1 MEWILLL
8 AVLGLSASLLLVAS
22 KLFRERD
29 EYETALGLMSEENDV
44 LRATRRTTAKRTAKQ
59 SAKKSTKRS
68 K

>member
-8 AVLGLSASLLLVAS
+8 AVLGLSASLLLVSS